1 MTQATKLKSR
11 LFGTESISR
20 LISRNS
26 FRSSACRCSP
36 IGSAMARC
44 SCISCSGKWPFEVA
58 AANLSGASDH
68 STSRHHS
75 QIVSWTF
82 ATCARGVARRRSAP
96 LKKKRR
102 RASGRLIAEARGSL
116 ACTANSE
123 RRYATGNY
131 RIGDCTQRCRS
142 ARLPLFAAP

>member
-1 MTQATKLKSR
+1 
-11 LFGTESISR
+11 
-20 LISRNS
+20 
-26 FRSSACRCSP
+26 
-36 IGSAMARC
+36 MARC

-123 RRYATGNY
+123 RRYATGNH
-131 RIGDCTQRCRS
+131 RIGDRTQVR
-142 ARLPLFAAP
+142 AFALVRGTVSHIVAGLLMRGSTMMCACC